1 VIEIRAMP
9 LDADIFAPGFKE
21 TPYWWEAAPRPER
34 APAPVPAKTD
44 VAIVGSGYTGLSAAL
59 HLARGGREVT
69 VFEAGEPGYGASS
82 RNAGYVGRTLKHSLG
97 SLIDSVGTER
107 AKAYYREA
115 RLAYDHVRELIER
128 EKIECHLARCGRFM
142 AALTPTHY
150 EAMARDMELK
160 RRHLGDESEMIPA
173 GATRR
178 ELGSDLYQGGA
189 LIPDMS
195 SVHPG
200 LYQLGL
206 LALAEAAGASL
217 LAHTQVIGLRRDGA
231 GFLVETPRGRTLARE
246 VVVATNGYTGRE
258 SPRLRRRLVP
268 FHAFMIATEALPKPL
283 IDKLIPGSRTC
294 HDYNNNLFYFRRA
307 PDSDRILL
315 GGRTGNPARDLRAR
329 ARVLQRALGR
339 ILPDLKDAK
348 LSHVWTGQCAAT
360 FDEWPHIGQ
369 QDGMHYAMGYC
380 FAGLPMGTWFGQKI
394 ARRILGTQEGGTA
407 FDDLPFQTKPY
418 YWGWPWFRPLVV
430 AQLDWQ
436 DWRGR

>member
-1 VIEIRAMP
+1 MP

-21 TPYWWEAAPRPER
+21 TPYWWEAAPRPRRE
-34 APAPVPAKTD
+34 APPVPAKTD
-44 VAIVGSGYTGLSAAL
+44 VAVVGSGYTGLSAAL

-97 SLIDSVGTER
+97 SLIEGMGAER
-107 AKAYYREA
+107 AKAFYREA
-115 RLAYDHVRELIER
+115 RAAYDHVRELIER

-142 AALTPTHY
+142 AALSPKHY

-160 RRHLGDESEMIPA
+160 RRHLGDDSEMIPA

-200 LYQLGL
+200 LYHLGL
-206 LALAEAAGASL
+206 LERAETAGATVL
-217 LAHTQVIGLRRDGA
+217 PHTAVTGVRRDGA
-231 GFLVETPRGRTLARE
+231 GFVVETPRGRTIARE

-258 SPRLRRRLVP
+258 SPYLRRRLIP
-268 FHAFMIATEALPKPL
+268 FHAFMVATEELPKAL
-283 IDKLIPGSRTC
+283 VDALIPASRTC

-307 PDSDRILL
+307 PDSNRILL
-315 GGRTGNPARDLRAR
+315 GGRSGGPTRDLRAK
-329 ARVLQRALGR
+329 ARVLHRALGR
-339 ILPDLKDAK
+339 ILPDLKQTK

-369 QDGMHYAMGYC
+369 QDGMHYAAGYC

-394 ARRILGTQEGGTA
+394 ARRILGTQEGGTV
-407 FDDLPFQTKPY
+407 FDELPFQTRPY
-418 YWGWPWFRPLVV
+418 YSGWPWFRPLVV
-430 AQLDWQ
+430 AQFDWQ